1 MRDAVIELV
10 NVRILG
16 GLEPPEEMS
25 RKRVFAA
32 LISVKRSEF
41 YMAHREGMQ
50 ADAVFEVHAAEYE
63 DENRVEHDGKS
74 YQVYRT
80 YVYTKRRHT
89 SRWAFWK
96 VFSLSASSVNMTTGE
111 R

>member
-16 GLEPPEEMS
+16 GLEPPEETS
-25 RKRVFAA
+25 RRRVFAA
-32 LISVKRSEF
+32 KLSAHRSEF

-63 DENRVEHDGKS
+63 NENRVEHDGAR
-74 YQVYRT
+74 YRVLRT
-80 YVYTKRRHT
+80 YQKRNRERVELVCSDLRET
-89 SRWAFWK
+89 EEAEPAWA
-96 VFSLSASSVNMTTGE
+96 
-111 R
+111 